1 MPEDTERVSHGDILH
16 AIGKIEGRLDNI
28 HSTMAN
34 NRGDIGE
41 AFKRIGIA
49 EQRIAQGVIIAA
61 AISLIMPVAVAV
73 LSPKIHF
80 GHPPPQA
87 SPNFRQAP

>member
-1 MPEDTERVSHGDILH
+1 MPDDTERVSHGDILR
-16 AIGKIEGRLDNI
+16 AIGRLEGRLDDI
-28 HSTMAN
+28 HQTMGN

-61 AISLIMPVAVAV
+61 AISLIMPILVAV
-73 LSPKIHF
+73 LSPRIEF
-80 GHPPPQA
+80 GPNQPTPPQ
-87 SPNFRQAP
+87 RHTL

>member
-1 MPEDTERVSHGDILH
+1 MPEDERVSHGDILR
-16 AIGKIEGRLDNI
+16 AIGRLEGRLDDI
-28 HSTMAN
+28 HQTMGN

-61 AISLIMPVAVAV
+61 AISLIMPIAVAV
-73 LSPKIHF
+73 LSPRIEF
-80 GHPPPQA
+80 GSDHSKPSLRHTP
-87 SPNFRQAP
+87 